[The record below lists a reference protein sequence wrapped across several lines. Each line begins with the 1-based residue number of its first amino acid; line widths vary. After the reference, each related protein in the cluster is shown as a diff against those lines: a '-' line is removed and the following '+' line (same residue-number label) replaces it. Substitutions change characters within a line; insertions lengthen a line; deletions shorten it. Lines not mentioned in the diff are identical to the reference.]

1 MSHDSLS
8 STKKRFCHRRV
19 SVGDSI
25 RISETYVMLGRFVRK
40 KFLKKCFVFLDKE
53 DAPGRSEGVAVGTG
67 AGVRGRGPTGT
78 PVRLESK
85 EGK

>member
-1 MSHDSLS
+1 
-8 STKKRFCHRRV
+8 
-19 SVGDSI
+19 
-25 RISETYVMLGRFVRK
+25 VMLGRFVRK